1 LRFVFANSRNCFS
14 LIDFTILFEAPL
26 SEDFERSPRFAASA
40 ALLSAAS
47 LILQAYQKFVCLTL
61 EWIDPL
67 QRLRSELTDAPSP
80 QKVNRRTSQHDQNSN
95 SVSSGREKCQA
106 AQRSHRRHFTVDQ
119 RAARLICAV
128 RSDVELITTL
138 EWISPVH

>member
-1 LRFVFANSRNCFS
+1 M
-14 LIDFTILFEAPL
+14 

-40 ALLSAAS
+40 APLSAAS

-95 SVSSGREKCQA
+95 SGSSGREKCQA
-106 AQRSHRRHFTVDQ
+106 AQRSDRRHFTVDQ